1 MSSCRGLTKPERRK
15 ERGGIVK
22 KGAILCVDDEP
33 IILLSLV
40 QELKRTFGN
49 ELAYERAMNAEA
61 ALTTIEAL
69 EKEGVRVILIISD
82 WLMPGIK
89 GDEFLRIVHERYPD
103 IRAIMISGN
112 ADPQEMREFAKLE
125 SLVAVFGK
133 PWDRKRLA
141 EAIRVVLRGWNIEPS
156 DTDP

>member
-1 MSSCRGLTKPERRK
+1 M
-15 ERGGIVK
+15 K

-61 ALTTIEAL
+61 ALATIEAL

>member
-1 MSSCRGLTKPERRK
+1 MEGT
-15 ERGGIVK
+15 VK

-40 QELKRTFGN
+40 QELKRTFGTD
-49 ELAYERAMNAEA
+49 LAYERAMNAEA
-61 ALTTIEAL
+61 ALATIESL
-69 EKEGVRVILIISD
+69 EAEGVRVILIISD

-89 GDEFLRIVHERYPD
+89 GDEFLRIVHDRYPD

-112 ADPQEMREFAKLE
+112 ADPEEMKEFLKLE

-141 EAIRVVLRGWNIEPS
+141 EAIRSVLS
-156 DTDP
+156 A

>member
-1 MSSCRGLTKPERRK
+1 M
-15 ERGGIVK
+15 K

-40 QELKRTFGN
+40 QELKRTFGTD
-49 ELAYERAMNAEA
+49 LAYERAMNAEA
-61 ALTTIEAL
+61 ALATIESL
-69 EKEGVRVILIISD
+69 EAEGVRVILIISD

-89 GDEFLRIVHERYPD
+89 GDEFLRIVHDRYPD

-112 ADPQEMREFAKLE
+112 ADPEEMKEFLKLE

-141 EAIRVVLRGWNIEPS
+141 EAIRSVLS
-156 DTDP
+156 A

>member
-1 MSSCRGLTKPERRK
+1 M
-15 ERGGIVK
+15 K

-61 ALTTIEAL
+61 ALATIEAL

-103 IRAIMISGN
+103 IKTIIFSG
-112 ADPQEMREFAKLE
+112 R
-125 SLVAVFGK
+125 SRRSG
-133 PWDRKRLA
+133 
-141 EAIRVVLRGWNIEPS
+141 
-156 DTDP
+156 TT

>member
-1 MSSCRGLTKPERRK
+1 MEGT
-15 ERGGIVK
+15 VK

-40 QELKRTFGN
+40 QELKRTFGTD
-49 ELAYERAMNAEA
+49 LAYERAMNAEA
-61 ALTTIEAL
+61 ALATIESL
-69 EKEGVRVILIISD
+69 EAEGVRVILIISD

-89 GDEFLRIVHERYPD
+89 GDEFLRIVHDRYPD

-112 ADPQEMREFAKLE
+112 ADPEEMKEFRKLE

-141 EAIRVVLRGWNIEPS
+141 EAIRSVLSAWKIEPS
-156 DTDP
+156 DNGS